1 MTSQT
6 ATLTTERA
14 STYLQQLCKH
24 FAHKVEV
31 EFTPTEGTITLPFGA
46 CTLYATE
53 TALTLTVTGE
63 PEHLARMEQV
73 IGDHLTRFGF
83 RESFTLDWQ
92 AAA

>member
-31 EFTPTEGTITLPFGA
+31 EFTPTDGRVTLPFGV
-46 CTLYATE
+46 CTLRADE
-53 TALTLTVTGE
+53 TALALTVTGE
-63 PEHLARMEQV
+63 ADNLARMEQV
-73 IGDHLTRFGF
+73 IGDHLVRFAF
-83 RESFTLDWQ
+83 RETFSLDWQ
-92 AAA
+92 DAA